1 MGLSICKN
9 IVQAMGGTLEFTS
22 ELDFGSKFT
31 LNLKTNIYSEKA
43 VKKQVSGSNFYFVDK
58 RK

>member
-1 MGLSICKN
+1 
-9 IVQAMGGTLEFTS
+9 MGGTLEFTS